1 MPPRGTGSFNRTAAA
16 RTCSFISRRREGGP
30 QRPARGAKV
39 AFEIVANRG
48 KESADNLRVSR
59 YLSVAVDDHG
69 WLGWAQPP
77 PSAVEPIT
85 ARRKE
90 PREWRQSQTP
100 PIPIE
105 QNRDPA
111 DVVLDRKIKVFAAG
125 AEGQQAKPVAFL
137 QVVIPKL
144 TPSAPREQP

>member
-1 MPPRGTGSFNRTAAA
+1 
-16 RTCSFISRRREGGP
+16 
-30 QRPARGAKV
+30 
-39 AFEIVANRG
+39 
-48 KESADNLRVSR
+48 
-59 YLSVAVDDHG
+59 
-69 WLGWAQPP
+69 
-77 PSAVEPIT
+77 VEPIT

-111 DVVLDRKIKVFAAG
+111 DVVLDRKIKVFAAS
-125 AEGQQAKPVAFL
+125 AEGQQGKPVAFL
-137 QVVIPKL
+137 KVVIPKL

>member
-1 MPPRGTGSFNRTAAA
+1 M
-16 RTCSFISRRREGGP
+16 
-30 QRPARGAKV
+30 V

-48 KESADNLRVSR
+48 KESAENLRVSR